1 MVKGRCETRL
11 SNDPDVPS
19 RYELDFLA
27 KDGRKVSVEVNAS
40 VIDYEGKPAIMSIF
54 RDITE
59 RKKAEYVLQEKIKAE
74 TMNLEKSKFL
84 ANMSHELRTPL
95 NAVIGFSEML
105 MLGTFGT
112 LNEKQTK
119 YVDNITSSGKHL
131 LDVINDILDLSK
143 IEAGRMELQPKEFDV
158 PSTIE
163 EVNMLLASMAVKKR
177 IDISTDLADNTIVIE
192 ADKTKFKQVLY
203 NLLSNSLKFT
213 PNNGTVV
220 VSANVKDEMLYV
232 SVKDSG
238 MGIAKED
245 IGAIFSPFRQLEEM
259 SSKVQQG
266 TGLGLTLVKRFVEM
280 HGGEIW
286 VDSEIG
292 KGSTFTFTMP
302 LKSDIE

>member
-1 MVKGRCETRL
+1 M
-11 SNDPDVPS
+11 PS
-19 RYELDFLA
+19 RYELDLLA

-163 EVNMLLASMAVKKR
+163 EVNMLLASMTVKKR

>member
-1 MVKGRCETRL
+1 
-11 SNDPDVPS
+11 VPS

>member
-1 MVKGRCETRL
+1 
-11 SNDPDVPS
+11 
-19 RYELDFLA
+19 
-27 KDGRKVSVEVNAS
+27 
-40 VIDYEGKPAIMSIF
+40 MSIF